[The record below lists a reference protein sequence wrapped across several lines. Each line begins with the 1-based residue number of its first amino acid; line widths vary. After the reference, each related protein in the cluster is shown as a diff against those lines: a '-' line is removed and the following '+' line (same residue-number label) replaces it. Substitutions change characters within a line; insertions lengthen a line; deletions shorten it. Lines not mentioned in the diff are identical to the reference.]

1 MSVQIIL
8 VLLLT
13 FIINLISTL
22 SYSVRIVGI
31 RTRKIAIS
39 FALFNIMVLVSRTS
53 NSFQAP
59 LLAKWIEKN
68 INLGIDPGTYV
79 FQLILFTTT
88 LATLIG
94 SLLIPTFQR
103 LFSKAVMRFSVEKSV
118 PKLLLHAFSKVGVRQ
133 ILTDVKLPDRGNY
146 KVSSHNKVPNFP
158 VRIFIF
164 NIIASAILAVG
175 VLSSLYAG
183 FINPELRTTSST
195 LSSIV
200 NGLATILMFMF
211 IDPHLS
217 ALTDDVVEGKY
228 SEIDFRKAVRLMVV
242 SRFIGTMLAQLLLVP
257 FSKFI
262 AWVAGVI

>member
-8 VLLLT
+8 VLVLT

-39 FALFNIMVLVSRTS
+39 FALFNIMVLISRTS

-68 INLGIDPGTYV
+68 INMGINPGTYE
-79 FQLILFTTT
+79 FQLILITTT
-88 LATLIG
+88 MATLIG

-103 LFSKAVMRFSVEKSV
+103 LFSKAVLRFSVNKSV
-118 PKLLLHAFSKVGVRQ
+118 PRLLMYAFSKQGIRQ
-133 ILTDVKLPDRGNY
+133 IMAEVKLPDKGNY
-146 KVSSHNKVPNFP
+146 KVSTHKVPDFP
-158 VRIFIF
+158 IKIFIF
-164 NIIASAILAVG
+164 NILASAILAVG

-183 FINPELRTTSST
+183 FINPDLRTTSST

-217 ALTDDVVEGKY
+217 ALTDDVIEGKY
-228 SEIDFRKAVRLMVV
+228 SETDFRKVVRLMVV

-262 AWVAGVI
+262 AIVARVI

>member
-1 MSVQIIL
+1 MSIQIIL
-8 VLLLT
+8 VLVLT
-13 FIINLISTL
+13 FVINIINTL

-39 FALFNIMVLVSRTS
+39 FALFNIMVLISRTS

-59 LLAKWIEKN
+59 LLAKWIERN
-68 INLGIDPGTYV
+68 IIQGINPGTNV

-103 LFSKAVMRFSVEKSV
+103 LFTKAVMRFSVEKSV
-118 PKLLLHAFSKVGVRQ
+118 PKLLLHAFSRTGIRQ
-133 ILTDVKLPDRGNY
+133 ILTEVKFPDRGNFS
-146 KVSSHNKVPNFP
+146 VSTHKMPDFP
-158 VRIFIF
+158 VKIFIY
-164 NIIASAILAVG
+164 NVLASAILAVG

-195 LSSIV
+195 LSAIV

-217 ALTDDVVEGKY
+217 ALTDDVIEAKY
-228 SEIDFRKAVRLMVV
+228 RDTDFRKVVRIMVF
-242 SRFIGTMLAQLLLVP
+242 SRFIGTLLAQLLLVP

-262 AWVAGVI
+262 AMVAAVI

>member
-39 FALFNIMVLVSRTS
+39 FALFNIMVLISRTS

-68 INLGIDPGTYV
+68 INQGIDPGTYV
-79 FQLILFTTT
+79 FQLILLTTT

-103 LFSKAVMRFSVEKSV
+103 LFTKAVMRFSIVKSV
-118 PKLLLHAFSKVGVRQ
+118 PKLILHAFSKAGIRQ
-133 ILTDVKLPDRGNY
+133 IIADVKLPARGNF
-146 KVSSHNKVPNFP
+146 KVSTHRVPSFP
-158 VRIFIF
+158 IKIFIF
-164 NIIASAILAVG
+164 NVLASAILAVG
-175 VLSSLYAG
+175 VLASLYAG

-217 ALTDDVVEGKY
+217 ALTDDVIEGKY
-228 SEIDFRKAVRLMVV
+228 SDTDFRKVVRIMVI
-242 SRFIGTMLAQLLLVP
+242 SRFIGTIGAQLLLVP
-257 FSKFI
+257 FSRFI
-262 AWVAGVI
+262 ALVAGVI

>member
-1 MSVQIIL
+1 MSVQIVL
-8 VLLLT
+8 VLVLT
-13 FIINLISTL
+13 FVINLISTL

-39 FALFNIMVLVSRTS
+39 FALFNIMVLISRTS

-68 INLGIDPGTYV
+68 ISRGINPGTFE
-79 FQLILFTTT
+79 FQLILITTT

-94 SLLIPTFQR
+94 SFLIPTFQR
-103 LFSKAVMRFSVEKSV
+103 LFSRAVMAFSVDKSV
-118 PKLLLHAFSKVGVRQ
+118 PRLIVKALSKNGVKQ
-133 ILTDVKLPDRGNY
+133 ILAELKLPDRGNY
-146 KVSSHNKVPNFP
+146 KVSSHKVPDFP
-158 VRIFIF
+158 IKIFIF
-164 NIIASAILAVG
+164 NILASAILAVG

-217 ALTDDVVEGKY
+217 ALTDDVIEGKY
-228 SEIDFRKAVRLMVV
+228 SESDFRKVVRLMVV
-242 SRFIGTMLAQLLLVP
+242 SRFFGTILAQMLLVP

-262 AWVAGVI
+262 AIVAKVI

>member
-1 MSVQIIL
+1 MSVQIVL

-103 LFSKAVMRFSVEKSV
+103 LFSRAVMRFSLEKSV
-118 PKLLLHAFSKVGVRQ
+118 PKLLLHAFSKVGIRQ
-133 ILTDVKLPDRGNY
+133 ILADVKLPDKGNY
-146 KVSSHNKVPNFP
+146 KVAGHKVPNFP

-164 NIIASAILAVG
+164 NILASAILAVG

-183 FINPELRTTSST
+183 FITPELRTTSST

-217 ALTDDVVEGKY
+217 ALTDDVIEGKY
-228 SEIDFRKAVRLMVV
+228 SEIDFRKAVRLMVL

>member
-1 MSVQIIL
+1 MSVQIVL
-8 VLLLT
+8 VLVLT
-13 FIINLISTL
+13 FVINLISTL

-39 FALFNIMVLVSRTS
+39 FALFNIMVLISRTS

-88 LATLIG
+88 FATLIG
-94 SLLIPTFQR
+94 SFMIPTFQR
-103 LFSKAVMRFSVEKSV
+103 LFSKAVMRFSVEKSI
-118 PKLLLHAFSKVGVRQ
+118 PRLMLHAFSKNGIRQ
-133 ILTDVKLPDRGNY
+133 MLSDVKLPDRGNY
-146 KVSSHNKVPNFP
+146 RFASHKVPNFP
-158 VRIFIF
+158 VRIFVF
-164 NIIASAILAVG
+164 NVLASAILAVG

-183 FINPELRTTSST
+183 FINPDLRTTSSQM
-195 LSSIV
+195 SAVV

-217 ALTDDVVEGKY
+217 ALTDDVIEGKY
-228 SEIDFRKAVRLMVV
+228 GEANFRKVVRLMVV
-242 SRFIGTMLAQLLLVP
+242 SRFMGTLLAQLLLVP

-262 AWVAGVI
+262 ALVAEVI

>member
-1 MSVQIIL
+1 MPVQIIL
-8 VLLLT
+8 VLMLT

-39 FALFNIMVLVSRTS
+39 FALFNIMVLISRTS

-68 INLGIDPGTYV
+68 INLGIDPGTFE
-79 FQLILFTTT
+79 FQLILLATT

-103 LFSKAVMRFSVEKSV
+103 LFTKAVMRFSEEKSV
-118 PKLLLHAFSKVGVRQ
+118 PKLMLHAFSPAGIRQ
-133 ILTDVKLPDRGNY
+133 IIADVKLPAKGNFRVTT
-146 KVSSHNKVPNFP
+146 KKVPSFP
-158 VRIFIF
+158 IKLFIF
-164 NIIASAILAVG
+164 NILASAILAVG

-183 FINPELRTTSST
+183 FINPDLRTTSST

-200 NGLATILMFMF
+200 NGMATILMFMF

-217 ALTDDVVEGKY
+217 ALTDDVIEGKY
-228 SEIDFRKAVRLMVV
+228 SDIDFRKVVRLMVL
-242 SRFIGTMLAQLLLVP
+242 SRFIGTVLAQLLLVP
-257 FSKFI
+257 FSGFI
-262 AWVAGVI
+262 AWVAGII

>member
-13 FIINLISTL
+13 LIINLISTL

-39 FALFNIMVLVSRTS
+39 FALFNIMVLISRTS

-68 INLGIDPGTYV
+68 INLGINPGTNV

-88 LATLIG
+88 FATLIG

-103 LFSKAVMRFSVEKSV
+103 LFTKAVMRFSTEKSI
-118 PKLLLHAFSKVGVRQ
+118 PKLMLHAFSKTGIRQ
-133 ILTDVKLPDRGNY
+133 ILGDVKLPDRGNF
-146 KVSSHNKVPNFP
+146 KVATEKLPSFP
-158 VRIFIF
+158 IRIFIF
-164 NIIASAILAVG
+164 NVLASAILAVG
-175 VLSSLYAG
+175 VLASLYAG

-217 ALTDDVVEGKY
+217 ALTDDVIEGKY
-228 SEIDFRKAVRLMVV
+228 SDTDFRKVVRLMVL
-242 SRFIGTMLAQLLLVP
+242 SRFIGTLLAQLLLVP

-262 AWVAGVI
+262 AMVAALI